1 MEQMMRTKLMI
12 PGPVE
17 LEEDVLKWMGAPVQ
31 AHYGDAWVKV
41 HNETIGLLKQVIGT
55 SGKVFMLPGS
65 GSLGNDAAVQ
75 SIFAPGDHVA
85 LGINGNFGKR
95 MQEILQANGVVV
107 VPVEMSPDQPL
118 DPAAFEK
125 ALKSDPTIIG
135 IVAIHLETSTSLLN
149 PVKEIGQVARANN
162 KLFMVDAVA
171 SLAGTPLLMD
181 EWGIDVVTSAS
192 QKGLGA
198 APGLA
203 IIAVG
208 NRAWDVISKQG
219 DRPRSWYLDLR
230 RWQWYVENWGDWHPF
245 PVTMPTSIILGL
257 RASLQSLL
265 KDGMAARFAR
275 YESLAAR
282 LRSGLKSLGL
292 SLFVAEWLM
301 APVLTAVY
309 SPTGVTSGQLVK
321 DLEQEHHIKVTG
333 GFGEYRDKVFR
344 IGHMGGAIGEAEIDG
359 LLMALRQFLVQ
370 REKQQA

>member
-1 MEQMMRTKLMI
+1 
-12 PGPVE
+12 
-17 LEEDVLKWMGAPVQ
+17 
-31 AHYGDAWVKV
+31 
-41 HNETIGLLKQVIGT
+41 
-55 SGKVFMLPGS
+55 
-65 GSLGNDAAVQ
+65 VQ
-75 SIFAPGDHVA
+75 SLFAPGDHVA

-107 VPVEMSPDQPL
+107 VPIETPPDQPL
-118 DPAAFEK
+118 DAATFEQ
-125 ALKSDPTIIG
+125 ALKSDPAITA

-149 PVKEIGQVARANN
+149 PVKEIAQIARAND
-162 KLFMVDAVA
+162 KLFVVDAVA

-208 NRAWDVISKQG
+208 ERAWAAISKQA

-265 KDGMAARFAR
+265 KDGMPARFER
-275 YESLAAR
+275 YERLASR
-282 LRSGLKSLGL
+282 LRSGLKALGL
-292 SLFVAEWLM
+292 SLFVDESRM

-309 SPTGVTSGQLVK
+309 CPPGVTSAQLIK
-321 DLEQEHHIKVTG
+321 YLEQEHHIKVTG
-333 GFGEYRDKVFR
+333 GFGDYRDKVFR
-344 IGHMGGAIGEAEIDG
+344 IGHMGGAIGEADIDG
-359 LLMALRQFLVQ
+359 LLGALRQYLAE
-370 REKQQA
+370 REKLRA